1 MSDAARKLIL
11 ELARYSG
18 AASLARPLIGGMGA
32 ILMLHRV
39 TAFPDKPDSANSHLN
54 IAPAFLDVLI
64 DAIKK
69 DGYAFVSMDEAV
81 ARIKLGAKGGRFV
94 AITADDAYRDNLTEA
109 LPIFE
114 RHRTPFTVYVAPG
127 LTDGAVYLWWEA
139 IEDIINAVDKL
150 DLPGRAPID
159 CSSPDLKRKAFAI
172 FLDFMTNEVAEQDQV
187 ASLRE
192 FAATAGVDPAAAN
205 KNLMNWEGIATLA
218 AHPLATI
225 GAHTIHHYALKRLS
239 RDDALGEMVRSA
251 EILEAR
257 LGTRPRHFAYPY
269 GYAGAVGAREVE
281 LASQAGFLSAVTTRH
296 GILRPEHAAHLH
308 ALPRIS
314 INGRFQK
321 VDYVRT
327 MLSGVTTLLNS
338 RQLVVTV

>member
-18 AASLARPLIGGMGA
+18 AASVARSLIGGTGA

-39 TAFPDKPDSANSHLN
+39 TAFPEKPDSANSHLN

-64 DAIKK
+64 DAIKQ

-81 ARIKLGAKGGRFV
+81 ERIKLGGKSGRFV

-109 LPIFE
+109 LPVFE
-114 RHRTPFTVYVAPG
+114 KHGTPFTIYVAPG

-150 DLPGRAPID
+150 DLPGRAAID
-159 CSSPDLKRKAFAI
+159 CSSPDLKRKAFGT
-172 FLDFMTNEVAEQDQV
+172 FLDFMTNDVAEQDQV
-187 ASLRE
+187 AFLRE
-192 FAATAGVDPAAAN
+192 YAAKAGVDPAAAN
-205 KNLMNWEGIATLA
+205 ASLMNWDEITTLA

-251 EILEAR
+251 DILEAR
-257 LGTRPRHFAYPY
+257 LGKRPRHFAYPY
-269 GYAGAVGAREVE
+269 GYAGAVGTREVE
-281 LASQAGFLSAVTTRH
+281 LALQAGFLSAVTTRH
-296 GILRPEHAAHLH
+296 GVLRPEHAAHLT

-314 INGRFQK
+314 VNGRFQK
-321 VDYVRT
+321 IDYVRT

-338 RQLVVTV
+338 RRLVVTV